1 MTLMDRKNQVQY
13 GIIVPRDNDNVL
25 KSTSP
30 LLKSSSHGKAQQ
42 NPFIQQNVIKNTETP
57 TA

>member
-1 MTLMDRKNQVQY
+1 MDRKNQVQY
-13 GIIVPRDNDNVL
+13 GIIVPRDNNNVL

-30 LLKSSSHGKAQQ
+30 LLKSSTHGKAQQ
-42 NPFIQQNVIKNTETP
+42 NPFIQQNIIKNTETP